1 MSSTRAL
8 ASLLPR
14 TRLLRSAG
22 YQKPYSQS
30 AFAGEVALGSAC
42 ARSSGIAVL
51 WQLGDAGVK
60 TEAAIHGFG
69 RIFSNGSSIFCR
81 ASPVFLPQSS
91 GHLSDSWSFA
101 PLLTRA
107 NRPIIQL
114 LWTNLSQA
122 RFGALS
128 PGDAVPGPMNL

>member
-1 MSSTRAL
+1 MSSTIAL

-30 AFAGEVALGSAC
+30 DFAGEVALGSAC

-51 WQLGDAGVK
+51 WQLRDAGVK
-60 TEAAIHGFG
+60 TEAAIYGFG
-69 RIFSNGSSIFCR
+69 PIFSNGSVFCR
-81 ASPVFLPQSS
+81 ASPVFLPRSS

-114 LWTNLSQA
+114 LWTNLCQA

>member
-1 MSSTRAL
+1 MSSTIAL
-8 ASLLPR
+8 ASWLPR

-30 AFAGEVALGSAC
+30 AFASEAALGSAC

-51 WQLGDAGVK
+51 WQLGEARVK
-60 TEAAIHGFG
+60 TEAAIHGFD
-69 RIFSNGSSIFCR
+69 RILSNGSILCR
-81 ASPVFLPQSS
+81 ASPVFLPRSS
-91 GHLSDSWSFA
+91 VHLRDSWSFA

-114 LWTNLSQA
+114 LWTNLCQA